1 MLPQVDS
8 TNLEAA
14 RIVGGLSRPT
24 WILGLQQTA
33 GKGRRGRPWAD
44 PIGNFAATLVLFPNG
59 TPDQWALRSFV
70 ASLAL
75 YRSFTELTQAAP
87 AFALKWPNDI
97 LLNGGKV
104 SGILL
109 ETLARK
115 NGPPALAIGI
125 GVNLLHAPSA
135 HEVEQGAV
143 APVSVLSET
152 GVRIQPE
159 AFLKTLS
166 RHFAEL
172 EDSFITYGFHAVRD
186 AWLAHAARLGE
197 TITARTAR
205 GETTGLF
212 DTIDENGHLVLQTA
226 EGRMTISAGDVF
238 F

>member
-1 MLPQVDS
+1 MDS

-14 RIVGGLSRPT
+14 RLVGGLSRPT

-44 PIGNFAATLVLFPNG
+44 PQGNFAATLVLFPSG

-75 YRSFTELTQAAP
+75 YRSFSELTKAAP
-87 AFALKWPNDI
+87 AFALKWPNDV
-97 LLNGGKV
+97 LLNNGKV

-125 GVNLLHAPSA
+125 GVNLLHAPSDA
-135 HEVEQGAV
+135 EVEQGAV
-143 APVSVLSET
+143 APVSIMAET
-152 GVRIQPE
+152 GVRIHPE
-159 AFLKTLS
+159 AFLDVLS
-166 RHFAEL
+166 RHFAEI
-172 EDSFITYGFHAVRD
+172 EQSFTTYGFLAVRD
-186 AWLAHAARLGE
+186 AWLAHAARIGE
-197 TITARTAR
+197 HITARTSR
-205 GETTGLF
+205 GETTGIF
-212 DTIDENGHLVLQTA
+212 DTIDENGHLVLKTA
-226 EGRMTISAGDVF
+226 EGRKTISAGDVF